1 MILDERNEFADAN
14 TAGLQGTAGTELVGD
29 VIDLGLTGRDIS
41 NGQPLY
47 LVIVVDTE
55 VDSAADGSTCNFIL
69 ASDASAT
76 IATDGSASEHGSTGA
91 IAEASLTAG
100 AKFVLPVGQV
110 DTFERYLGVLVT
122 RAVATVT
129 AGAVSAFLT
138 MDPTGWKAYPNSA
151 NVADIS

>member
-14 TAGLQGTAGTELVGD
+14 TAGVQGTAGTELVGD
-29 VIDLGLTGRDIS
+29 VIDLGETGRDIG

-47 LVIVVDTE
+47 LVISVDTE
-55 VDSAADGSTCNFIL
+55 IDSATDNATCNFIL
-69 ASDASAT
+69 ASDAAAA
-76 IATDGSASEHGSTGA
+76 IATDGSASEHGQTGA
-91 IAEASLTAG
+91 LAETSLTAG
-100 AKFVLPVGQV
+100 AQFVVPVAMV
-110 DTFERYLGVLVT
+110 DSFERYLGVLVT

-138 MDPTGWKAYPNSA
+138 MDPTGWKAYANSS